1 MDFFFEDHTK
11 NPFEK
16 YLAFLEADDEDDN
29 GDEAVN
35 MEVRPDGRLHDYK
48 NDVEADE
55 TISPDTVEADEIDA
69 DDTDLTPDTDDENPD
84 DDTNN
89 NPDTDNNEDDNP
101 EPDVEDNTTDGEG
114 NEDDNPEPDVED
126 NTTDG
131 EGNED
136 DNPEPDTGEDTTAD
150 GDEIDVDGE
159 DDDLSVDDDAPDE
172 TGGED
177 TGTDDNDTSGK
188 KERTDESLL
197 KYSLF
202 LDMKKLYNAIKSYYT
217 RLEGINET
225 NINYGMVTKTCT
237 TNLHQLEDMVYD
249 FMTIRFIDESYVTC
263 KLFYEK
269 VITSIGLIFD
279 MLEQNSKLVI

>member
-89 NPDTDNNEDDNP
+89 NPDTDN
-101 EPDVEDNTTDGEG
+101 

-263 KLFYEK
+263 KLFYER